1 MLTPLLMLLAG
12 LALAAWNLWQR
23 RGRTPAA
30 RAWARGV
37 QGDWTRR
44 SVLVVRPLIALVL
57 VLGAVV
63 AWRDDGPLVVGLGAA
78 IGGCLLLLGAFLVL
92 PIPVPTF
99 LQPGWYRDP
108 SRGRRGPARAR

>member
-1 MLTPLLMLLAG
+1 MVTPVLMLLAG
-12 LALAAWNLWQR
+12 VGLAAWNLWQR

-30 RAWARGV
+30 RAWARGL

-63 AWRDDGPLVVGLGAA
+63 AWREDGALVMAVGAA
-78 IGGCLLLLGAFLVL
+78 IGVCLLLLGAFLVL
-92 PIPVPTF
+92 PIPVPGF
-99 LQPGWYRDP
+99 LEPGWCRA
-108 SRGRRGPARAR
+108 SRARGRAHAG

>member
-1 MLTPLLMLLAG
+1 MVTPVLMLLAG
-12 LALAAWNLWQR
+12 VGLAAWNLWQR

-30 RAWARGV
+30 RAWARGL

-63 AWRDDGPLVVGLGAA
+63 AWREDGVLVVAVGAA
-78 IGGCLLLLGAFLVL
+78 IGVCLLLLGAFLVL
-92 PIPVPTF
+92 PIPVPGF
-99 LQPGWYRDP
+99 LEPRWCRE
-108 SRGRRGPARAR
+108 SRARGRAHAG